1 MCFLPFPNFPKIKPQ
16 LLTLVTSVPI
26 HPWLTA
32 FPSLYHFPHPCQC
45 SMQLLKKLFAM
56 ESLPQVSFRGNPT
69 YDKVSPP
76 SRFVR
81 KCISEEPHLDKE
93 KKKRKVLVSS
103 MTKLERTRGCAG
115 VTDTAGY
122 ILLSNYSSLHSQ
134 YKSIWF
140 GHNKLRVAK
149 PLPQPL
155 RMSQAPCKSMGLF
168 Y

>member
-1 MCFLPFPNFPKIKPQ
+1 MESFWGMCFLPFPSFPKIKLQ

-45 SMQLLKKLFAM
+45 SMQLPKKLFAL

-81 KCISEEPHLDKE
+81 KCISEEPHLDK
-93 KKKRKVLVSS
+93 KKKK
-103 MTKLERTRGCAG
+103 KKKGK
-115 VTDTAGY
+115 
-122 ILLSNYSSLHSQ
+122 YSSLLWPNLRGFVVVLVWQTLLVTYSSAIIPHSIVNTNQ
-134 YKSIWF
+134 F
-140 GHNKLRVAK
+140 GLATT
-149 PLPQPL
+149 
-155 RMSQAPCKSMGLF
+155 SSE
-168 Y
+168 

>member
-1 MCFLPFPNFPKIKPQ
+1 MCFLPFPSFPKIKLQ

-45 SMQLLKKLFAM
+45 SMQLPKKLFAL

-81 KCISEEPHLDKE
+81 KCIIEEPHLDK
-93 KKKRKVLVSS
+93 KKKGKVFISS
-103 MTKLERTRGCAG
+103 MTKLERIRGCAG

-122 ILLSNYSSLHSQ
+122 ILLSNYIPPSIVNTSQFGLATSSE
-134 YKSIWF
+134 
-140 GHNKLRVAK
+140 
-149 PLPQPL
+149 
-155 RMSQAPCKSMGLF
+155 
-168 Y
+168 